1 MARRWVRGVRVDV
14 KIYARRYAVDVQRM
28 GIGRV
33 FQPTENTKVRKNR

>member
-1 MARRWVRGVRVDV
+1 MARCVQGVHIDV
-14 KIYARRYAVDVQRM
+14 KIYARRYAVDGQRM